1 MTESQEQHY
10 VLEEQVG
17 YLLRLANQRH
27 LSIFAEHIVD
37 GLTSVQFSTLFRLRN
52 EAGPMSQ
59 NALGRLVGMDAATTK
74 GVVSR
79 LISRGLIQMEKDPT
93 DKRRY
98 MLSTTQKGRALIE
111 DTLPRVRQIS
121 EDTLA
126 PLTPHEAKQFVALL
140 KKLT

>member
-1 MTESQEQHY
+1 
-10 VLEEQVG
+10 
-17 YLLRLANQRH
+17 
-27 LSIFAEHIVD
+27 
-37 GLTSVQFSTLFRLRN
+37 
-52 EAGPMSQ
+52 MSQ